1 MRGGTELTVMT
12 VIDRFHSKESLEKK
26 EGTIKNGQ
34 SRETDNIGYT
44 RRRQIKMMS
53 NKEKSLELINMNTLK
68 QNKKSCCV
76 LQNCCIFC
84 LISPYV
90 YLI

>member
-1 MRGGTELTVMT
+1 VKFKVIRGGTELTVMT

-44 RRRQIKMMS
+44 RRRQIKTMS
-53 NKEKSLELINMNTLK
+53 NKDPIKTRE
-68 QNKKSCCV
+68 
-76 LQNCCIFC
+76 
-84 LISPYV
+84 
-90 YLI
+90 